1 MCSTH
6 RLGRPDTYRLPKPEE
21 YLRMT
26 NHKQVS
32 PRAFCTKAQEF
43 AGDDCRIR
51 AADVF
56 ASSHWCSLY
65 TAVRCVVPLLLLLT
79 TLFFSGCAHRPADPA
94 TTALYLSPVPAG
106 EQPGHA
112 PAFLIRENHRV
123 YNRIG
128 TPAVLPASVSSAE
141 VIVDPAKPSIYFE
154 TATFIA
160 PRGQY
165 RNLIYRLHFSEVPF
179 GLCKWNLTA
188 GKNPGLL
195 IIYTLDQND
204 QLLLVT
210 TVHTCG
216 CYLAFL
222 PTQFLDREAF
232 PKNWPE
238 QRQRVYGYELP
249 ALLDTSAEAR
259 EQLIFT
265 IADQNHRISAVT
277 TGLPDASDYIGDPI
291 PMELLPL
298 GALYHLPFADG
309 ELSFFETE
317 GPRAGYVKNNTKI
330 LERLLIG
337 WWAFDWRV
345 GEDKAYGQDDSSPA
359 IFYTSLKFWAR
370 KASDLKNFPAFLEY
384 WGWRL

>member
-1 MCSTH
+1 
-6 RLGRPDTYRLPKPEE
+6 
-21 YLRMT
+21 MT
-26 NHKQVS
+26 DHKHVS
-32 PRAFCTKAQEF
+32 PKACGNSVQRSQR
-43 AGDDCRIR
+43 DDCQTRTADFFVSR
-51 AADVF
+51 HRCPLYLAA
-56 ASSHWCSLY
+56 
-65 TAVRCVVPLLLLLT
+65 RCVALLLFLLT
-79 TLFFSGCAHRPADPA
+79 VLIFTGCAHRPADPA

-112 PAFLIRENHRV
+112 PAFLVRENHRDF
-123 YNRIG
+123 NRIG
-128 TPAVLPASVSSAE
+128 TPAVLPASDDPAK

-154 TATFIA
+154 TATFTT
-160 PRGQY
+160 PQGQY
-165 RNLIYRLHFSEVPF
+165 RNLIYRLHFAEVPF
-179 GLCKWNLTA
+179 GLCQWNLTA

-195 IIYTLDQND
+195 IIYTLDQKD

-238 QRQRVYGYELP
+238 QRQRVYGYQLP

-259 EQLIFT
+259 EPLTFT
-265 IADQNHRISAVT
+265 VADQTHRISAVT
-277 TGLPDASDYIGDPI
+277 TGLPDTSDYTGDPI
-291 PMELLPL
+291 LKELLPL
-298 GALYHLPFADG
+298 GALHHLPFRDSTV
-309 ELSFFETE
+309 SFFETK

-330 LERLLIG
+330 LERLLMG

-345 GEDKAYGQDDSSPA
+345 GEDKAYGQDDTSPA

-370 KASDLKNFPAFLEY
+370 KASDLKDFPAFLEY
-384 WGWRL
+384 WGWRF